1 MTTLRQAAQDLLDKI
16 DERGASPLDW
26 PEYSELQAALAA
38 PEQEPVAT
46 VITHRGGVAISGT
59 SKFPA
64 VGTKLYAAPVEPYDQ
79 QALELCGACGWK
91 AVMPGEPCF
100 ICNMQTKAQQEAA
113 PVSAGDTYLTPAG
126 DAIAALKK
134 AGGGSAMNLPSLPNL
149 TRFTTTHSLHRGL
162 IEIVQ
167 AYGQQCRAEAM
178 EEAAQ
183 CAESGVKYA
192 KDGYQISDEIRSLKS

>member
-79 QALELCGACGWK
+79 QALEPCPECCWK
-91 AVMPGEPCF
+91 TVIPGEPCLM
-100 ICNMQTKAQQEAA
+100 CKAPEVKA
-113 PVSAGDTYLTPAG
+113 PEWTP
-126 DAIAALKK
+126 
-134 AGGGSAMNLPSLPNL
+134 
-149 TRFTTTHSLHRGL
+149 
-162 IEIVQ
+162 
-167 AYGQQCRAEAM
+167 C
-178 EEAAQ
+178 AAQ
-183 CAESGVKYA
+183 MPNPCAYVLAYNGKRQPIRAMWVTA
-192 KDGYQISDEIRSLKS
+192 KTLEATGDGDFGEYDEATDEIWWPEGWYETNAYEETHWCVNEPVTHWMPLPQPPKGDKP

>member
-1 MTTLRQAAQDLLDKI
+1 MTTPALRQAAQAVVDLIADL
-16 DERGASPLDW
+16 GASPLDW
-26 PEYSELQAALAA
+26 PEYSALEAALAA
-38 PEQEPVAT
+38 PE
-46 VITHRGGVAISGT
+46 
-59 SKFPA
+59 
-64 VGTKLYAAPVEPYDQ
+64 PYDQ
-79 QALELCGACGWK
+79 QAMELCGACGWK

-134 AGGGSAMNLPSLPNL
+134 AGGSAMNLPSLPNL
-149 TRFTTTHSLHRGL
+149 TRFTTTHCLHRGL

-192 KDGYQISDEIRSLKS
+192 KDGYQISDEIRSMKS